1 METWLI
7 LTLGT
12 FFASFFISFI
22 GSLAYIKMSFPE
34 NMASLKKNLAAAP
47 FYLSCLICF
56 SLAYAVTPTQRD
68 FIHEIGWLQVI
79 VPLLL
84 AGAVYAV
91 SLLPK
96 IARFTP
102 AAIFLAAGISV
113 FLLPADFLMFNGHLP
128 FWLDR
133 ICILSIWFLFSNFYY
148 ILNGVDGLIGTQTFC
163 IGAAFAVFGII
174 DAIPLFYTMVAISL
188 MSVSGSFLIL
198 NWYPARLSLTQDSCK
213 VLGFVIGWLLVFSS
227 AEGLAPCNFIFIAFY
242 ILELLQS
249 AVKKI
254 SLRDRYE
261 SLTANTTYYQA
272 NISGLSPVEIC
283 TFLFK
288 LQIVFIIIGCFQLYS
303 PNAYSLPALSI
314 VLGAWFLNKLKNWQ
328 TPDKG
333 LKEINKDFIDD
344 IRQNIEDIKNNIG
357 RG

>member
-7 LTLGT
+7 LMIGT

-22 GSLAYIKMSFPE
+22 GFLAYLKKSVPE
-34 NMASLKKNLAAAP
+34 KVTSLKKNLAFAP
-47 FYLSCLICF
+47 FYISCLVCF
-56 SLAYAVTPTQRD
+56 SLVYAVTPTQRD
-68 FIHEIGWLQVI
+68 FINDIGWLQVV

-84 AGAVYAV
+84 AGAVYGV
-91 SLLPK
+91 TLISK
-96 IARFTP
+96 VARFTP
-102 AAIFLAAGISV
+102 AAIFLAAGVSV
-113 FLLPADFLMFNGHLP
+113 FLLPSDFLMFNGHLP

-133 ICILSIWFLFSNFYY
+133 IFILLIWFLFSNFYY

-163 IGAAFAVFGII
+163 IAAAFGILGII
-174 DAIPLFYTMVAISL
+174 DAIPLFYTMIAVSL
-188 MSVSGSFLIL
+188 MSISGSFLIL
-198 NWYPARLSLTQDSCK
+198 SWFPARISLTQDSCK
-213 VLGFVIGWLLVFSS
+213 VLGFIVGWLLVFSS
-227 AEGLAPCNFIFIAFY
+227 AEGLAPCNFIFIVFF
-242 ILELLQS
+242 ILELIQA

-272 NISGLSPVEIC
+272 NVSGLSPAEIC
-283 TFLFK
+283 VFLFK
-288 LQIVFIIIGCFQLYS
+288 LQTVLVIIGCFQLYS
-303 PNAYSLPALSI
+303 PNAYSLPAFSL

-333 LKEINKDFIDD
+333 LKEINKDFMED

-357 RG
+357 RN